1 MTVPKSREDGLAPR
15 VPTAAVPVPD
25 TGIAS
30 VVFEALETTVRVP
43 FEVPELVGANFTLK
57 LALCPEARV
66 AGAVMPVRVYPAPL
80 MLACETVML
89 ELPLLITVPEMVW
102 LLPTVTLPKLMLE
115 RFAPRVP
122 GF

>member
-1 MTVPKSREDGLAPR
+1 M
-15 VPTAAVPVPD
+15 PTAAVPVPE
-25 TGIAS
+25 TGMAS
-30 VVFEALETTVRVP
+30 VAFEALETTLRVP

-57 LALCPEARV
+57 LALWPEARV

-89 ELPLLITVPEMVW
+89 ELPLLVTVPEIVW

-115 RFAPRVP
+115 RLEPSPP